1 MSNALKCL
9 KLSRIWQNFVLTKKF
24 HLFFLHIAS
33 ILCIATVYVYSK
45 LSVNVHY
52 TLTPYTVVNIHDYCY
67 VYNCHVFYC
76 HVCIAVSCQSYCRHC
91 DCIHLRVI
99 HIGTSVNF
107 VQCTCTLHAIFV
119 TIVTQCAYREYILKP
134 RRKMHLFPCWHFTC
148 ITLYVVYRRSN

>member
-1 MSNALKCL
+1 MSNALRCL
-9 KLSRIWQNFVLTKKF
+9 KLSRIWQNFVLTTKF
-24 HLFFLHIAS
+24 HVFSTH
-33 ILCIATVYVYSK
+33 CIDI
-45 LSVNVHY
+45 VHY

-99 HIGTSVNF
+99 HIGASVNF

-148 ITLYVVYRRSN
+148 ITL